1 MGCSQEK
8 IQNSCW
14 LIRLG
19 ISVVEFTSRLQNGS
33 LGRLVCLYIERA
45 AMCGFLGNVLEML
58 NFAPYW
64 QTSWVTLV
72 YTMSLIGLYTYFG
85 SLYYRISIIICFP
98 MLLMPFCPSS
108 SDFSVPRPEHWR
120 DAARRTRARGRCL
133 FPPGQ

>member
-58 NFAPYW
+58 NFATHW

-72 YTMSLIGLYTYFG
+72 YTMSLIGIYTYFG
-85 SLYYRISIIICFP
+85 FIVLYNINYHLFSNAFDA
-98 MLLMPFCPSS
+98 LLPLFLRLQGSPTGTL
-108 SDFSVPRPEHWR
+108 
-120 DAARRTRARGRCL
+120 ARCGTTHSGAR
-133 FPPGQ
+133 